1 MNLQDDDEFAPDDG
15 IFRLPENGEAVDVEF
30 LCAACGSPNTTL
42 FDPEG
47 GTRQRYTED
56 CAVCC
61 RPNLL
66 TIRVDPV
73 SRIISIDNELEYD

>member
-1 MNLQDDDEFAPDDG
+1 MDFDDEFPLDDG
-15 IFRLPENGEAVDVEF
+15 LFRLPENGEAVDVEF
-30 LCAACGSPNTTL
+30 FCAACGSSNTTL
-42 FDPEG
+42 VDPEG
-47 GTRQRYTED
+47 GVRQRYTED

-66 TIRVDPV
+66 TIRIDPV